1 MLIERIKSVD
11 FNGEE
16 RVEDLYFNITRA
28 ELHKLNLYTEGGLL
42 EYLKRIIQSRNQIEI
57 ASYFEKI
64 VDLAYGIKSE
74 DGKRFIKSPELIEEF
89 KQTSAYDVFFT
100 KLVEDAEYAAK
111 FINGILPKDMSEG
124 AQNMSEA
131 DKKKFEDEFG
141 IKLGDANVENKDSS
155 KSTI

>member
-28 ELHKLNLYTEGGLL
+28 ELHKLNLYTEGGML

-74 DGKRFIKSPELIEEF
+74 DGKRFIKSPELLEEF

-111 FINGILPKDMSEG
+111 FINSILPKDMSEG

>member
-28 ELHKLNLYTEGGLL
+28 ELHKLNLYTEGGML

-74 DGKRFIKSPELIEEF
+74 DGKRFIKSPELLEEF

-155 KSTI
+155 ESTI